1 MGIFLFKGDLNMNIS
16 DKLTQQKLLEI
27 LVSSYI
33 KGQENKN
40 IQTIEILEDMKQKFL
55 SIINTN
61 R

>member
-40 IQTIEILEDMKQKFL
+40 IQTIDVLEDMKQKFL

>member
-1 MGIFLFKGDLNMNIS
+1 MNIS

-55 SIINTN
+55 SIMNTN

>member
-55 SIINTN
+55 SIMNTN

>member
-1 MGIFLFKGDLNMNIS
+1 MGIFRFKGDLNMNIS

-33 KGQENKN
+33 KGQEDEN
-40 IQTIEILEDMKQKFL
+40 IQTIELLEDMKQKFI